1 MHEPTKD
8 ALFGLCE
15 DHLTRYEPDSTLL
28 HPDVI
33 TPLEQL
39 KQEARQ
45 AGFDVRLASGHR
57 SFARQKALW
66 NAKAL
71 GQKPVLDERGQPL
84 DTLALTERDRVYAI
98 LRWSALPGGSRHHW
112 GTDMDVFD
120 ATALGPGQTL
130 ALTREET
137 RGAGPMAPFHHW
149 LDGWLASAKNP
160 GFYRP
165 YDRDRGGVAPEP
177 WHLSYRPSA
186 AGFASRMSLSA
197 LAELLADQRD
207 LVLGPIVLDE
217 LPSIYR
223 RFVQLP

>member
-1 MHEPTKD
+1 MLEPTKA

-15 DHLTRYEPDSTLL
+15 DHLVPYGPDSALL

-33 TPLEQL
+33 APLEQL
-39 KQEARQ
+39 TQEARY
-45 AGFDVRLASGHR
+45 AGFDLRLASGYR
-57 SFARQKALW
+57 SFARQKNLW

-71 GQKPVLDERGQPL
+71 GRKPVLDEQGRPL
-84 DTLALTERDRVYAI
+84 DTLALQERERVYAI

-120 ATALGPGQTL
+120 AAALEPGQNL

-137 RGAGPMAPFHHW
+137 QGDGPMAPLHRW
-149 LDGWLASAKNP
+149 LDGWLSSGDNP

-186 AGFASRMSLSA
+186 AGFAARMSLPGLTQLLVDQYDLA
-197 LAELLADQRD
+197 LGA
-207 LVLGPIVLDE
+207 VVLDE
-217 LPSIYR
+217 LPSIYQ

>member
-1 MHEPTKD
+1 MLEPTKA

-15 DHLTRYEPDSTLL
+15 DHLVPYEPDRTLL
-28 HPDVI
+28 HPEVI
-33 TPLEQL
+33 APLGQL
-39 KQEARQ
+39 TREARY
-45 AGFDVRLASGHR
+45 AGFDLRLASGYR
-57 SFARQKALW
+57 SFARQKNLW

-71 GQKPVLDERGQPL
+71 GRKPVLDERGRPL
-84 DTLALTERDRVYAI
+84 DTLALHQRDRVYAI

-120 ATALGPGQTL
+120 AVALEPDQNL

-137 RGAGPMAPFHHW
+137 QGDGLMAPLHRW
-149 LDGWLASAKNP
+149 LDGWLPSANNP

-177 WHLSYRPSA
+177 WHLSYRPCA
-186 AGFASRMSLSA
+186 ARFASRMSLSA
-197 LAELLADQRD
+197 LAELLGGQRD
-207 LVLGPIVLDE
+207 LALGPVVLDE
-217 LPSIYR
+217 LPAIYR